1 MSKPQAFAEQ
11 VLPAWKRAVLKIG
24 SSLLAGDGG
33 LSPRNA
39 VHLAAFV
46 HAARAQGR
54 EVVIVSSGAVAAG
67 RAVLHA
73 TPRPGAAM
81 AERQALAA
89 LGQAKLMAFWQGLFA
104 QPVAQVLLTHD
115 DVRNRRRYLNARAT
129 LQELLRCGA
138 LPIVNENDTVSVD
151 ELKLG
156 DNDTLGAIVA
166 ALIDAD
172 VLFIATDIDGLYDRD
187 PRAHADAK
195 PLATVVD
202 PGEDVLAMAS
212 GAGTAVGTG
221 GMRTKILAARG
232 AAMAGIDTILFN
244 GTRADVALG
253 LGADRLRGTRLVA
266 GRSRIAARKQW
277 LRHAPVR
284 GGTLVVDDGA
294 AEALC
299 GRGAS
304 LLPSGIVTVYG
315 EFGRG
320 DPVQIATNTG
330 DRIIEIA
337 HGISQYSSADV
348 RRLLRRRSIEI
359 PEILGYSYGDAV
371 VHRDDLALIESGREW
386 RARRQSADTG
396 RIIVDAGAALALI
409 EGGASLLPVGIV
421 SVHGHFYSGELV
433 DICLQDTSGVSIIA
447 RGVTRYSAEEIRRLV
462 GRRSSDIDGVLG
474 FTRGDTIVHRDD
486 LSLLVDSPR
495 EAADD

>member
-1 MSKPQAFAEQ
+1 MSKPHAFVEQ
-11 VLPAWKRAVLKIG
+11 TLPAWKRAVLKVG

-202 PGEDVLAMAS
+202 PGEDVLAMAG
-212 GAGTAVGTG
+212 GAGSAVGTG
-221 GMRTKILAARG
+221 GMRTKVIAAQRAG
-232 AAMAGIDTILFN
+232 AAGIDTVLFN
-244 GTRADVALG
+244 GTRAAVAQALG
-253 LGADRLRGTRLVA
+253 EDRLIGTRFIA
-266 GRSRIAARKQW
+266 GRSRIAARKHW
-277 LRHAPVR
+277 LRHAPVEP
-284 GGTLVVDDGA
+284 GA
-294 AEALC
+294 AIAIDAGAVSALVDK
-299 GRGAS
+299 GAS
-304 LLPSGIVTVYG
+304 LLPIGAVDARG
-315 EFGRG
+315 EFRRG
-320 DPVQIATNTG
+320 DLVEIVRADDADATP
-330 DRIIEIA
+330 
-337 HGISQYSSADV
+337 
-348 RRLLRRRSIEI
+348 L
-359 PEILGYSYGDAV
+359 
-371 VHRDDLALIESGREW
+371 
-386 RARRQSADTG
+386 
-396 RIIVDAGAALALI
+396 
-409 EGGASLLPVGIV
+409 
-421 SVHGHFYSGELV
+421 
-433 DICLQDTSGVSIIA
+433 A
-447 RGVTRYSAEEIRRLV
+447 RGVTQYSAADIRRIAR
-462 GRRSSDIDGVLG
+462 RRSHEIETVLG
-474 FTRGDTIVHRDD
+474 YNYGDTIVHRDD
-486 LSLLVDSPR
+486 LSLLVESPR
-495 EAADD
+495 ETTDD